1 MRFEPT
7 IEVLRLYPQDISLN
21 FCRQIW
27 FVIHSFIRQFTMD
40 STDRKYS
47 PSPIEHYLMQE
58 VAALTRRVDYLSDKN
73 RIDRGAL
80 MRTQQYVLE
89 LECRLETMEEAIT
102 RLAQREH
109 PMVQDAVEATLE
121 MLMAEQD
128 YDNTDIERILDDM
141 RIPANFDDFPDLFED
156 NQM

>member
-1 MRFEPT
+1 M
-7 IEVLRLYPQDISLN
+7 N
-21 FCRQIW
+21 F
-27 FVIHSFIRQFTMD
+27 T
-40 STDRKYS
+40 TDPKYS

-128 YDNTDIERILDDM
+128 YNNTDIERILDDM
-141 RIPANFDDFPDLFED
+141 RIPTEFDDLFDLEVDENED